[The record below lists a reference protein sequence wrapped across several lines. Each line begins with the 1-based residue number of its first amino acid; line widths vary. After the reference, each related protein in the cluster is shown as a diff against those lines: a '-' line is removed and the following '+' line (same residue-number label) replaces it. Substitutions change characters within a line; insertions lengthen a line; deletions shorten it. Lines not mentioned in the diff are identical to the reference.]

1 MPHALPRAD
10 VMGRLAA
17 DNPWWADETARPFAA
32 DLPQRDH
39 FAPFFE
45 LAADCALHRAVVLM
59 GPRRVG
65 KTVLLHQVV
74 DTLLQ
79 QGAERRQILFATLD
93 APAYTGMDLADFVE
107 LAAEM
112 AGLDP
117 TRPGWVILDE
127 IQYMA
132 DWERGLDTL
141 AARWPALRCT
151 VCGSAAPALRRMGDA
166 EAAGRFAVYMLPP
179 LSFAEFLRLS
189 GGQRRDM
196 KQLFTPERMDELNEL
211 LVRYMNFGGYPEA
224 VVSERVRADM
234 ARFLRSEIIDRVLC
248 SDMPGLYGISD
259 VQELN
264 RLLAVLAL
272 NSGREVT
279 LEDLRGESGIAVNT
293 LKRYLDYL
301 EAAFLVVR
309 LRRIDDAG
317 RRFRR
322 DRSFKVYL
330 ANPSMRTALFAP
342 ITGPDDP
349 GLQPLLE
356 TAVVGQLL
364 CSPALSRNTCYARWD
379 GGEVALVGL
388 HPVHGKPVLAFD
400 IRWSDEGI
408 SPGQK
413 NGNGRC
419 GAPAEPAVTT
429 RAARKAAGNGTGAQ
443 LRPLFEFA
451 RRHNVRKSYVTTRTT
466 FTVGVQGTT
475 EFSYLPAGM
484 LAFTLSSQAAERIFA
499 KLVTADNP

>member
-1 MPHALPRAD
+1 MSHALPRAD

-17 DNPWWADETARPFAA
+17 DNPWWSDELARPFAA
-32 DLPQRDH
+32 ELPQRDH

-74 DTLLQ
+74 DNLLK

-93 APAYTGMDLADFVE
+93 APAYTGLDLLEFVE
-107 LAAEM
+107 LAAEL
-112 AGLDP
+112 AGFDP
-117 TRPGWVILDE
+117 TRPGWVIFDE
-127 IQYMA
+127 IQYMNN
-132 DWERGLDTL
+132 WEHGLDAL

-151 VCGSAAPALRRMGDA
+151 ACGSAAPALRRMGDA

-224 VVSERVRADM
+224 VVSERVRSDM
-234 ARFLRSEIIDRVLC
+234 TRFLRSEIIDRVLC
-248 SDMPGLYGISD
+248 SDLPGLYGISD

-349 GLQPLLE
+349 ALQPLLE

-364 CSPALSRNTCYARWD
+364 CSPALSSNTCYARWD

-408 SPGQK
+408 AT
-413 NGNGRC
+413 GNGRC
-419 GAPAEPAVTT
+419 GVRNDAAAAEDAT
-429 RAARKAAGNGTGAQ
+429 RASRKAGGNGCGAAP

-451 RRHNVRKSYVTTRTT
+451 RRHNVRKAYVTTRST
-466 FTVGVQGTT
+466 FTVGVQGNT

-499 KLVTADNP
+499 KLVTVE

>member
-1 MPHALPRAD
+1 MSHALPRAD

-17 DNPWWADETARPFAA
+17 DNPWWSDELARPFAA
-32 DLPQRDH
+32 ELPQRDH

-74 DTLLQ
+74 DNLLK

-93 APAYTGMDLADFVE
+93 APAYTGLELLEFVE
-107 LAAEM
+107 LAAEL
-112 AGLDP
+112 AGFDP
-117 TRPGWVILDE
+117 SRPGWVIFDE
-127 IQYMA
+127 IQYMQN
-132 DWERGLDTL
+132 WEHGLDAL

-151 VCGSAAPALRRMGDA
+151 ACGSAAPALRRMGDA

-196 KQLFTPERMDELNEL
+196 KQLFTPERMGELNEL

-224 VVSERVRADM
+224 VVSERVRSDM
-234 ARFLRSEIIDRVLC
+234 TRFLRSEIIDRVLC
-248 SDMPGLYGISD
+248 SDLPGLYGISD

-349 GLQPLLE
+349 ALQPLLE

-364 CSPALSRNTCYARWD
+364 CSPALSSNTCYARWD
-379 GGEVALVGL
+379 GGDVALVGL

-408 SPGQK
+408 AT
-413 NGNGRC
+413 GNGRC
-419 GAPAEPAVTT
+419 GVRNDAAAAEDAT
-429 RAARKAAGNGTGAQ
+429 RASRKAGGNGSGAAP

-451 RRHNVRKSYVTTRTT
+451 RRHNVRKAYVTTRST
-466 FTVGVQGTT
+466 FTVGVQGNT

-499 KLVTADNP
+499 KLVTVE

>member
-1 MPHALPRAD
+1 MSHALPRAD

-17 DNPWWADETARPFAA
+17 DNPWWSDELARPFAA
-32 DLPQRDH
+32 ELPQRDH

-74 DTLLQ
+74 DNLLK

-93 APAYTGMDLADFVE
+93 APAYTGLELLEFVE
-107 LAAEM
+107 LAAEL
-112 AGLDP
+112 AGFDP
-117 TRPGWVILDE
+117 SRPGWVIFDE
-127 IQYMA
+127 IQYMQN
-132 DWERGLDTL
+132 WEHGLDAL

-151 VCGSAAPALRRMGDA
+151 ACGSAAPALRRMGDA

-224 VVSERVRADM
+224 VVSERVRSDM
-234 ARFLRSEIIDRVLC
+234 TRFLRSEIIDRVLC
-248 SDMPGLYGISD
+248 SDLPGLYGISD

-349 GLQPLLE
+349 ALQPLLE

-364 CSPALSRNTCYARWD
+364 CSPALSSNTCYARWD

-408 SPGQK
+408 AT
-413 NGNGRC
+413 GNGRC
-419 GAPAEPAVTT
+419 GVRNDAPAAEDAT
-429 RAARKAAGNGTGAQ
+429 RASRKAGGNGSAAP

-451 RRHNVRKSYVTTRTT
+451 RRHNVRKAYVTTRST
-466 FTVGVQGTT
+466 FTVGVQGNT

-499 KLVTADNP
+499 KLVTVE